1 MTGSRTIE
9 VNGAALPC
17 AAADDQPLLHVLR
30 EAGLTAT
37 RMGCGS
43 GACGACHVRVDGA
56 SVPACDTPLWA
67 VAGKSIETLEGLA
80 RRRLGQVLREAFE
93 EEQAGQCGF
102 CLSGILATAAD
113 LIEREAAALD
123 DGRVRAA
130 LDRHLCRCGAHN
142 RIVRAVLRAAA
153 QWADEPVDRSPA

>member
-1 MTGSRTIE
+1 MLQD
-9 VNGAALPC
+9 NGAALAC
-17 AAADDQPLLHVLR
+17 AAADDQPLLHALR
-30 EAGLTAT
+30 EAGLMAS
-37 RMGCGS
+37 RMGCGA

-67 VAGKSIETLEGLA
+67 VTGKPIETLEGLA
-80 RRRLGQVLREAFE
+80 RRPLGQALREAFE
-93 EEQAGQCGF
+93 QEQAGQCGF
-102 CLSGILATAAD
+102 CLPGILATAAD

-123 DGRVRAA
+123 DTRVRAA

-153 QWADEPVDRSPA
+153 RWASEPVDRSPA